1 MSTSKPT
8 RGRRQSSPRSAGGCW
23 RTSSDMSSDTD
34 HRRKKHGIKTYHL
47 GEASGNGSWAP
58 ASQIPGLSPSAGSVP
73 QEKARGRRVG
83 ILETDSDYV
92 KLAKQGGQKGLLW
105 HEDTSMET
113 KTGSQYKAPDWF
125 SADSD
130 SQEECRKHGSPDGVE
145 TKGEE
150 TKQSPGKG
158 TFQPLSAPFGGD
170 NKSAWERDRDGA
182 ISGPQNVFQ
191 ANQALEK
198 MSLSSGDVQQANKY
212 KRISYEKKAAPVN
225 MSKLLSFGYVED
237 EKKSPSEDD
246 ASSVTSDP
254 IGSTAPEGDAAL
266 DASQ

>member
-1 MSTSKPT
+1 MITNVNH
-8 RGRRQSSPRSAGGCW
+8 QQ
-23 RTSSDMSSDTD
+23 
-34 HRRKKHGIKTYHL
+34 I
-47 GEASGNGSWAP
+47 GNGSWAP

-130 SQEECRKHGSPDGVE
+130 SQEEC
-145 TKGEE
+145 
-150 TKQSPGKG
+150 SPGKG

-182 ISGPQNVFQ
+182 ISGPQNVSGFTYRSSRS
-191 ANQALEK
+191 NK
-198 MSLSSGDVQQANKY
+198 MRNYQCNIVLVFRA
-212 KRISYEKKAAPVN
+212 RSYEKKAAPVN

-246 ASSVTSDP
+246 ASSK
-254 IGSTAPEGDAAL
+254 E
-266 DASQ
+266 AS